1 MNWLYWSIKDV
12 SFGPNLGP
20 ALHTAMYLKNAKSV
34 IMSYK
39 IFIDNL
45 HVDATF
51 HIVSD
56 QPTNK
61 GLDV

>member
-1 MNWLYWSIKDV
+1 MILINKKMFHSDRLLV
-12 SFGPNLGP
+12 LGP
-20 ALHTAMYLKNAKSV
+20 TLHTAMFLKNAKSV

-56 QPTNK
+56 QPPNK